1 MNWTLPYET
10 PEYINKVVTDHE
22 RRAAY
27 TQRLIDNRLNA
38 GKSMYYFISG
48 YVVNRGGTHGFDTKA
63 PIYGF
68 YPTRDQ
74 NTSRVLVEVVGG
86 GTMWLLYNNQDI
98 HIGTEAI
105 AKGRNLR
112 MLLETLS
119 N

>member
-10 PEYINKVVTDHE
+10 PDYINKVVTDYE
-22 RRAAY
+22 KRGDY
-27 TQRLIDNRLNA
+27 KQQLMDKRLDA
-38 GKSMYYFISG
+38 GKAMYWFISG

-63 PIYGF
+63 PIYGY

-74 NTSRVLVEVVGG
+74 NTGRVLVGVVGG

-105 AKGRNLR
+105 AKGRN
-112 MLLETLS
+112 MHILLQTLS